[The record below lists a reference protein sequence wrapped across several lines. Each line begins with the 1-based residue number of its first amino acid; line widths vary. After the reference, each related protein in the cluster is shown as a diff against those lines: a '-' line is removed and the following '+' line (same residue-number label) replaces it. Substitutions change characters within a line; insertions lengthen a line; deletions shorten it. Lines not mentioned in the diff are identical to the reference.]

1 MNFLL
6 EYHLRKQLNQF
17 SSPFDNMQFGL
28 WFERQVFNVLNEL
41 PFNSVTHLE
50 SNPRHHNYDKRSK
63 YCDIVTDDNTDN
75 KIYWEIKT
83 VGLNRSKSLEEV
95 FNFNAFLDDDDNDE
109 RGTWEPRLR
118 TQWPLLRERTRKA
131 GAYMILM
138 LTCTKA
144 VRSKLVEICKTN
156 DPWLMSQAVA
166 PLLDVCQVVNIYGH
180 GDRAGVRVFDNIA
193 HFFDWEDNHPDVGQA
208 LSDGLLPYSALEE
221 CDINLLRVPQPYQVY
236 EKVHYCSNQGFN
248 THEVSLLMNR
258 LGAYYCHQVY
268 SDFQPKEVVSKLFD
282 EELVESILNNR
293 VYDPATL
300 KEEFDYIDLISL
312 FSALRIDHRIQKTTR
327 RQTVSK
333 LELKALNRWY
343 ICIKNPGGSLKDA
356 PPFPTIE
363 SAQSWLADHPQTK
376 ALQAVFKASRMQ
388 TSKHDLRATLMW
400 LGINP

>member
-1 MNFLL
+1 
-6 EYHLRKQLNQF
+6 
-17 SSPFDNMQFGL
+17 
-28 WFERQVFNVLNEL
+28 
-41 PFNSVTHLE
+41 
-50 SNPRHHNYDKRSK
+50 
-63 YCDIVTDDNTDN
+63 
-75 KIYWEIKT
+75 
-83 VGLNRSKSLEEV
+83 
-95 FNFNAFLDDDDNDE
+95 
-109 RGTWEPRLR
+109 
-118 TQWPLLRERTRKA
+118 
-131 GAYMILM
+131 
-138 LTCTKA
+138 
-144 VRSKLVEICKTN
+144 
-156 DPWLMSQAVA
+156 
-166 PLLDVCQVVNIYGH
+166 
-180 GDRAGVRVFDNIA
+180 
-193 HFFDWEDNHPDVGQA
+193 
-208 LSDGLLPYSALEE
+208 
-221 CDINLLRVPQPYQVY
+221 
-236 EKVHYCSNQGFN
+236 
-248 THEVSLLMNR
+248 MNR

-282 EELVESILNNR
+282 EELVETILNNR